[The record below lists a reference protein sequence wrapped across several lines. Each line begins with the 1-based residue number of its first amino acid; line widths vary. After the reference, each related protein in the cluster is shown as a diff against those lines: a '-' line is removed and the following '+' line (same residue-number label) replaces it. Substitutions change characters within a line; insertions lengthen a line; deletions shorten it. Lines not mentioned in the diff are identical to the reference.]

1 MIALGLLVWN
11 DRWGKDL
18 YPGLITGKLSDAAGL
33 LFFPLL
39 CQGIAERAG
48 LCRAGDRR
56 WLVGSAAA
64 TGLVFAAIKLDPAA
78 ADLYRVGLGLIQ
90 CLPRRLAGAG
100 CAPVAMQM
108 DATDLWA
115 LPALI
120 AAVWIGW
127 GRGGG
132 GGDVGG
138 SVTSGR

>member
-1 MIALGLLVWN
+1 MWN
-11 DRWGKDL
+11 DRWGKAWW
-18 YPGLITGKLSDAAGL
+18 PGPVTGKMSDVAGM

-64 TGLVFAAIKLDPAA
+64 TGVGFAAIKLDPWA

-90 CLPRRLAGAG
+90 CLPRRLSGAACG
-100 CAPVAMQM
+100 PVAMQM

-115 LPALI
+115 LPALVV
-120 AAVWIGW
+120 AVWIGW
-127 GRGGG
+127 GRG
-132 GGDVGG
+132 
-138 SVTSGR
+138 SVTPGG